1 MDFKR
6 ITTSFVI
13 VVFVVLGGIGGCMFG
28 IPQYNVWQQQKEG
41 EAELAKAEQ
50 NRQIKVQEAQATKDS
65 AQLLADSEIIKA
77 NGVAKANQ
85 IIGDSLKNNE
95 PYLQFKF
102 IETLNDT
109 KNQIIYVP
117 TESGMPVMEANRYSI
132 NNANN
137 NK

>member
-1 MDFKR
+1 MIKN
-6 ITTSFVI
+6 FVLI
-13 VVFVVLGGIGGCMFG
+13 AASLFCLLGGIGGCMVG
-28 IPQYNVWQQQKEG
+28 IPQYRVWEQQKEG

-65 AQLLADSEIIKA
+65 AQLLADSEVIKA
-77 NGVAKANQ
+77 NGIAKANM

-117 TESGMPVMEANRYSI
+117 TESNIPIMEANRYSV
-132 NNANN
+132 NN
-137 NK
+137 NDK